1 MTSMLMVE
9 FGTMPMGKIGEKLF
23 LKNHER
29 PFGKSTD
36 YREMLHAVERYRDKT
51 DLFALE
57 LGDTSRAEEFAILA
71 EESIITIHRQKALEE
86 IDLLLGKLLKRL
98 DMENDLVIV
107 MVPLPP
113 TRELRNNNRL
123 SPVIVSG
130 AGIDMGFLTSA
141 STRRT
146 GIVAN
151 LDISAEILDF
161 FGLKPLHGQ
170 GGAPMTTIE
179 VTETLREVMSLNR
192 SLVDL
197 FNQRG
202 RLIRTYV
209 LLQIFALAAATFV
222 IIFNRKKRFDWVS
235 WRFTFIML
243 IPLSYMLMTP
253 LKQGILWISALTV
266 AVIALLFTTAI
277 RYFFRDALERI
288 TIACLITVLI
298 IVIDQWTSASL
309 IKWSPMGYD
318 VISGARFY
326 GIGNEYMGVLV
337 GAVSTAAG
345 ALTQILENSKQN
357 VRGVAIFIHITVLV
371 TIALPWIG
379 ANLGGAIASLAALG
393 YWLILANRWRFDLK
407 TVATF
412 ATIYFL

>member
-1 MTSMLMVE
+1 
-9 FGTMPMGKIGEKLF
+9 
-23 LKNHER
+23 
-29 PFGKSTD
+29 
-36 YREMLHAVERYRDKT
+36 
-51 DLFALE
+51 
-57 LGDTSRAEEFAILA
+57 
-71 EESIITIHRQKALEE
+71 
-86 IDLLLGKLLKRL
+86 
-98 DMENDLVIV
+98 
-107 MVPLPP
+107 
-113 TRELRNNNRL
+113 
-123 SPVIVSG
+123 
-130 AGIDMGFLTSA
+130 
-141 STRRT
+141 
-146 GIVAN
+146 
-151 LDISAEILDF
+151 
-161 FGLKPLHGQ
+161 
-170 GGAPMTTIE
+170 
-179 VTETLREVMSLNR
+179 
-192 SLVDL
+192 
-197 FNQRG
+197 
-202 RLIRTYV
+202 
-209 LLQIFALAAATFV
+209 
-222 IIFNRKKRFDWVS
+222 
-235 WRFTFIML
+235 ML

-266 AVIALLFTTAI
+266 AVIALLFATAI

-345 ALTQILENSKQN
+345 ALTQILENRKQN

-407 TVATF
+407 MVATF